1 MPKKYSIAYT
11 KSVLKFLAR
20 HPDIAERLYEKL
32 IIMTDDPLDPSL
44 DVVPYIGHAGSYRMR
59 IGKYRFLFAI
69 IDEDLVIY
77 FYDADSRGGIYK

>member
-1 MPKKYSIAYT
+1 MVKKYSVSYT

-44 DVVPYIGHAGSYRMR
+44 DVVPY
-59 IGKYRFLFAI
+59 
-69 IDEDLVIY
+69 V
-77 FYDADSRGGIYK
+77 